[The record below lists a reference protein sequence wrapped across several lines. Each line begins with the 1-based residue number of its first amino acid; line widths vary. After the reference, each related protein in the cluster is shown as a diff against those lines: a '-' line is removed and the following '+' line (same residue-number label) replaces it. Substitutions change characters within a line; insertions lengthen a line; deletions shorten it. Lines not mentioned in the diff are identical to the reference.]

1 MKMKLKKLLCIL
13 LTAAMVVPMAITA
26 YSADSTSENVK
37 TVIPVTDAAGINLN
51 GGKAYL
57 DEVTTLFGK
66 SVRAIRRNPAVSAS
80 DAAGVRPEVFK
91 NGTVLDE
98 NGQPVQA
105 RHGRYLT
112 IRYYYYSPDT
122 SPSLAGTQMRW
133 RQYSFQNQNRV
144 TDRKSVV

>member
-57 DEVTTLFGK
+57 DDNLVWVLAAVATLVVVHVVVSKVVMKGK
-66 SVRAIRRNPAVSAS
+66 P
-80 DAAGVRPEVFK
+80 
-91 NGTVLDE
+91 T
-98 NGQPVQA
+98 
-105 RHGRYLT
+105 
-112 IRYYYYSPDT
+112 
-122 SPSLAGTQMRW
+122 
-133 RQYSFQNQNRV
+133 
-144 TDRKSVV
+144 